1 MLRSLSA
8 VEGGRNG
15 ALPGK
20 EPPLTAPQGCPGLSG
35 PTLHRNLL
43 TLTVSYWFTQDV
55 YQHTHKTLYLN
66 VKESKEG
73 KDDRHGEQRVD
84 ARLTEALG
92 KEGGAG
98 EIERMKTS

>member
-8 VEGGRNG
+8 VERGPNG

-20 EPPLTAPQGCPGLSG
+20 EPPVTAPQGRPGLSG

-43 TLTVSYWFTQDV
+43 TLTVSHWFTQDA

-73 KDDRHGEQRVD
+73 KDARHGEQRVD
-84 ARLTEALG
+84 ARL
-92 KEGGAG
+92 
-98 EIERMKTS
+98 